1 MTSQRFIPLALIGA
15 ALSFAAF
22 GCGGGDSDS
31 GSSSGSGS
39 DPTLHVIEHANTD
52 TLQHV
57 GPKNEKDSIGDVLG
71 FANPLFNSTNK
82 KRVGSDNGMCIRTAV
97 GKAFECIWTAKL
109 SGGQLTVEGPFYDT
123 KDSVLA
129 ITGGTGTYKQARGSM
144 TLHARNAKGTAYDFT
159 YRIIK

>member
-1 MTSQRFIPLALIGA
+1 MTSQRFIPLALIAAAGAFGA
-15 ALSFAAF
+15 A
-22 GCGGGDSDS
+22 GCGGDS
-31 GSSSGSGS
+31 GSSATASTSS
-39 DPTLHVIEHANTD
+39 DPTTLHVVEHANTD

-71 FANPLFNSTNK
+71 FANPLFNAQNK

-129 ITGGTGTYKQARGSM
+129 ITGGTGKYSQAAGSM
-144 TLHARNAKGTAYDFT
+144 KLHARNAQGTAYDFT
-159 YRIIK
+159 YSIVK